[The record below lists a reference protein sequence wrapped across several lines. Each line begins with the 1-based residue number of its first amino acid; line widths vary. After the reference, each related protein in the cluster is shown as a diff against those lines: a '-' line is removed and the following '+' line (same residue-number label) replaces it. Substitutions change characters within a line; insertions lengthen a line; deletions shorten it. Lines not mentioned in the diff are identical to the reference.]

1 MINSERYLR
10 EAFSV
15 EDLVKKSYLFFARE
29 AEQEGYPE
37 IAKLFRA
44 TAQGDQV
51 KSLTCSSRSRESQY
65 QG

>member
-1 MINSERYLR
+1 MINSERYLQ

-15 EDLVKKSYLFFARE
+15 EDLVKRRYLAFSRQ
-29 AEQEGYPE
+29 AENEGYPG

-51 KSLTCSSRSRESQY
+51 KSMTCSSRSRESQ
-65 QG
+65 